1 MSSRFDYLVALQQ
14 LCGCSDAISRLKAM
28 VGASN
33 FIKGDNSISFHFKM
47 CRRANSLRIDYDDVL
62 DEYNMVFFR
71 GSREVKRYEGVFFDS
86 MKELF
91 ERYTGLYLSL

>member
-14 LCGCSDAISRLKAM
+14 LCGCRNAISRLKAM

-33 FIKGDNSISFHFKM
+33 FIRGDNSISFHFKM

-71 GSREVKRYEGVFFDS
+71 GFREVKRYEGVFFDS